1 LIDALAGRIR
11 RAKAMENPITD
22 SYFSL

>member
-22 SYFSL
+22 SHFSL